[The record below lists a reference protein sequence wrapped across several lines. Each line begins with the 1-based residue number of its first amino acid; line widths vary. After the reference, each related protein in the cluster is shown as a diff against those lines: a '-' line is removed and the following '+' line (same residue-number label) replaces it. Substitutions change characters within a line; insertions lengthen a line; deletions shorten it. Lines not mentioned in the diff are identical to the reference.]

1 MSMRDNWQ
9 LSTRKHVPAVDTG
22 GISANVLTETKKG
35 RVTKRQYRSCSKTS
49 TAACFDANAVPN
61 SISLTRRMTPKR
73 DREESVE
80 NSPR

>member
-1 MSMRDNWQ
+1 MRDNWQ
-9 LSTRKHVPAVDTG
+9 PSTRKHITAIGTGDTLT
-22 GISANVLTETKKG
+22 NVIAETKKG

-61 SISLTRRMTPKR
+61 SISLTQRMTPKHA
-73 DREESVE
+73 REESVE